1 MTKVEMEKRI
11 TEMEQEL
18 SNLKAQLNKPEKKTG
33 WEKVGP
39 CRQPYFY
46 INCFDYSVEERRSAI
61 QLTNGNVSEKL
72 WNVGN
77 HFTSKELAENIA
89 RYQSLDL
96 RIRRRIAE
104 ICEPVNW
111 NTYCNKYSIF
121 YNHAMK
127 KLDWFESWNGEY
139 AIWYCDTTEHAIQI
153 IEEFK
158 DELTWYFTE
167 FKDRMDSLPGPD
179 YN

>member
-1 MTKVEMEKRI
+1 MTKAEIEKRI
-11 TEMEQEL
+11 TEMEKEL
-18 SNLKAQLNKPEKKTG
+18 NNLKAQLNKPEKKTG

-77 HFTSKELAENIA
+77 HFTSKKLAENIA

-104 ICEPVNW
+104 ICEPIKDDNDACVIRYNVDCLET
-111 NTYCNKYSIF
+111 TYLGCNYGGWRF
-121 YNHAMK
+121 
-127 KLDWFESWNGEY
+127 
-139 AIWYCDTTEHAIQI
+139 DTEEHAEQI

-158 DELTWYFTE
+158 YDLTWYFTE
-167 FKDRMDSLPGPD
+167 FKDRMDSLPEPD
-179 YN
+179 YD